1 MKTLAASFLRF
12 TLGVC
17 LAAGAWVTALVDAA
31 ETPDPVALLREA
43 IDTVR
48 DAETLSAEINHTIHL
63 RMTGM
68 DQEVESRYSFSYQA
82 PNKVAILIEEG
93 PSGQN
98 LISDGTDLIVH
109 IPMMEVYTVSRAP
122 EEIGAVLE
130 EGSPFQ
136 GELAMVLQALMTGE
150 AGGIEVTSLGEMTH
164 LGSESVDDGV
174 LHNVRLHLRQ
184 ADLAEKL
191 GEEWRADLDPEEL
204 ALFDSVNFE
213 VDIDLAI
220 LKGERTFLTGIRSDL
235 SDFMKQMA
243 AEQMITDMGEFEMVL
258 GFSLNDWKANEV
270 LPDNTF
276 VFDAPAGSRRVDD
289 IFAALEQQAGQPMGG
304 GAADALVGEAAPD
317 FELALLNGGEAVLS
331 DHRGEDIVIIDFWA
345 TWCGPCI
352 QAMPA
357 LMEVASEYGDR
368 NVVFYAVNLR
378 EEADMV
384 RSFMQNRGWDFL
396 VPMDSQGA
404 VANSYG
410 VTGIPHTV
418 IVGKSGLVEKVH
430 VGYSPALKETLTA
443 ELERLLAA
451 E

>member
-1 MKTLAASFLRF
+1 MKTLPASFLRF
-12 TLGVC
+12 TFCVC
-17 LAAGAWVTALVDAA
+17 LAAGVWATSPLDAA
-31 ETPDPVALLREA
+31 DTPDPVALLREA
-43 IDTVR
+43 IVTVR
-48 DAETLSAEINHTIHL
+48 DAETLSAEINHTIHV
-63 RMTGM
+63 RMAGM
-68 DQEVESRYSFSYQA
+68 DQEMESRYGFFYQA
-82 PNKVAILIEEG
+82 PNKLAIMMEEG

-98 LISDGTDLIVH
+98 LISDGENLVVH
-109 IPMMEVYTVSRAP
+109 IPMLEVYTVSRAP

-136 GELAMVLQALMTGE
+136 GELVMLLQALMTGE

-174 LHNVRLHLRQ
+174 LHNMRLHLRQ
-184 ADLAEKL
+184 ADLAERL
-191 GEEWRADLDPEEL
+191 GEDWRADLDPEEL
-204 ALFDSVNFE
+204 ALFDSLNFE
-213 VDIDLAI
+213 VDIDLSI
-220 LKGERTFLTGIRSDL
+220 LKGERTFLTGVRADL

-243 AEQMITDMGEFEMVL
+243 AEQMITDMGEIEMVL

-270 LPDNTF
+270 LPENAF
-276 VFDAPAGSRRVDD
+276 VFDPPAGARQVDD
-289 IFAALEQQAGQPMGG
+289 IFAALEEQAGQQMGG
-304 GAADALVGEAAPD
+304 GDADALVGEAAPN
-317 FELALLNGGEAVLS
+317 FELALLDGGEAVLS
-331 DHRGEDIVIIDFWA
+331 DHQGEDIVIIDFWA

-357 LMEVASEYGDR
+357 LMEVASDFRDR
-368 NVVFYAVNLR
+368 NVVFYAVNLQ
-378 EEADMV
+378 EGADMV

-430 VGYSPALKETLTA
+430 VGYSPALKEILTA